1 MLTQRLANIVF
12 AVVTIGACIYFAIAA
27 EGFEASGL
35 LASSGL
41 PSKFFPQLMLGFTG
55 ACALLVVY
63 AYAVHG
69 SAGGD
74 EGESVFNTPGDARRS
89 LLMLAVAVASYV
101 IWLNFGFIVM
111 AIFMGPASLLAM
123 GIRSPLIYAV
133 IYVLTALVYLI
144 FTQLLNIRL
153 V

>member
-12 AVVTIGACIYFAIAA
+12 AVVTIGACIYFAIIA

-41 PSKFFPQLMLGFTG
+41 PSKFFPQLMLGFGG
-55 ACALLVVY
+55 ASALLVIY
-63 AYAVHG
+63 AYAVQG

-89 LLMLAVAVASYV
+89 LLMLAVAVASYF

-133 IYVLTALVYLI
+133 VWLLTGCVYLV
-144 FTQLLNIRL
+144 FTELLNVRL

>member
-12 AVVTIGACIYFAIAA
+12 AVLIIGASIYFAVVA

-41 PSKFFPQLMLGFTG
+41 PSKFFPQLMLAFTA
-55 ACALLVVY
+55 ACALLVIY

-74 EGESVFNTPGDARRS
+74 DGEDVFATPGDARRS
-89 LLMLAVAVASYV
+89 LLMLAVAVASYF
-101 IWLNFGFIVM
+101 IWSNFGFIAM
-111 AIFMGPASLLAM
+111 AVSMGPASLLAM
-123 GIRSPLIYAV
+123 GIRSPLIYV
-133 IYVLTALVYLI
+133 VVWILTGVVYLV
-144 FTQLLNIRL
+144 FTHLLNIHL